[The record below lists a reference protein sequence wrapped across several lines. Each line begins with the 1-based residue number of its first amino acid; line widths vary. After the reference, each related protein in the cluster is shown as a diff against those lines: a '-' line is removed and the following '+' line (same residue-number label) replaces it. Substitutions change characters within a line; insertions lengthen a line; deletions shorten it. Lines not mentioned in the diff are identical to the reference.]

1 MKAFNYYVPTRIY
14 FGEGKAKELP
24 NILSEYGKKVLL
36 VYGGGSIKK
45 NGIYDEVCKY
55 LKDFEIYEL
64 SGVDPNP
71 RMESV
76 RKGVE
81 LCRKHHIDVI
91 LPVGGGSCIDCSKA
105 IAAGVYYNG
114 DVWEIVK
121 GKGSVEKALPI
132 VTVLTLSA
140 TGSEMNSGAVITNW
154 DTNEKLSLGSVHLFP
169 KASILDPTYTYSV
182 PKKQTAA
189 GSADILSHLFEIYFN
204 HTKGA
209 MVQEELA
216 HGLMRT
222 VIHYGEKAYHEPE
235 NYEARANLM
244 WSASLALNSLV
255 GNGFGGSWSCHPMEH
270 VLSAYYDVTHGE
282 GLAILTP
289 AWMRYIL
296 NDDTLSRFVLYGTH
310 VWGIDAS
317 LDAYEIANKA
327 IDLTQD
333 YLVNHLHLPKTL
345 KEIGIDDTK
354 LEIMAQDAVDS
365 KGGVINGFMRLEK
378 DDVLAIY
385 KSCLE

>member
-1 MKAFNYYVPTRIY
+1 MKSFNYYVPTRIY

-24 NILSEYGKKVLL
+24 AILSEYGKKVLL
-36 VYGGGSIKK
+36 VYGGGSIKR
-45 NGIYDEVCKY
+45 NGIYDTIREY
-55 LKDFEIYEL
+55 LADFEIYEL

-76 RKGVE
+76 REGVK
-81 LCRKHHIDVI
+81 LCREHQIDAI
-91 LPVGGGSCIDCSKA
+91 LSVGGGSCIDCSKA
-105 IAAGVYYNG
+105 IAAGMYYDG

-121 GKGSVEKALPI
+121 GQGSIDKALPI

-140 TGSEMNSGAVITNW
+140 TGSEMNHGAVITNW
-154 DTNEKLSLGSVHLFP
+154 DTNEKLSLSSDLLFP
-169 KASILDPTYTYSV
+169 KASILDPTYTYTV
-182 PKKQTAA
+182 PQKQTAA
-189 GSADILSHLFEIYFN
+189 GTADILSHLFEIYFN
-204 HTKGA
+204 HTQGA

-222 VIHYGEKAYHEPE
+222 AIRYGEVAYHEPE

-244 WSASLALNSLV
+244 WAASLALNSLV

-270 VLSAYYDVTHGE
+270 VLSAYYDVTHGA

-296 NDDTLSRFVLYGTH
+296 DDTTVSRFVLYGTH

-317 LDAYEIANKA
+317 LPAYEIANKA

-333 YLVNHLHLPKTL
+333 YLVNHLHLPSTL
-345 KEIGIDDTK
+345 KEVGIDDEK
-354 LEIMAQDAVDS
+354 LEEMAQAAVDS
-365 KGGVINGFMRLEK
+365 KGGAINGFKRLEK
-378 DDVLAIY
+378 ADVLAIY
-385 KSCLE
+385 QSCLG